1 MNKLISSR
9 WKLSH
14 RLLALTLLVCLPFA
28 GCKSKVKW
36 QEEVKLST
44 GEIITIDREVEHAG
58 GGAAWPQGQGSIPR
72 EHLIRFR
79 YPAQGGPL
87 IEWRSTKLDSST
99 YAELPLVLDISA
111 DKTWYIFTILTLSPG
126 CDQYIKYQFQGGVW
140 SEPKL
145 AEAIEPHPTNLF
157 LAADSNQ
164 IEGFISLAEKARE
177 NSSIGYQSRL
187 KQVGPKRFGCN
198 SDYNGPYP
206 PVGAI

>member
-9 WKLSH
+9 WN
-14 RLLALTLLVCLPFA
+14 LLFALTLLVCLSLA

-44 GEIITIDREVEHAG
+44 DETITIEREVEHAG

-79 YPAQGGPL
+79 YPAQGGPM
-87 IEWRSTKLDSST
+87 IEWHSTKLDSST

-111 DKTWYIFTILTLSPG
+111 DKTWYIFTAFHINPA
-126 CDQYIKYQFQGGVW
+126 CVQYVKYQFQNGVW
-140 SEPKL
+140 TEPKL
-145 AEAIEPHPTNLF
+145 TEAIEPHPTNLF
-157 LAADSNQ
+157 LAAGSNE
-164 IEGFISLAEKARE
+164 IEGRISLAEKARE
-177 NSSIGYQSRL
+177 NSSSGYAPDL
-187 KQVGPKRFGCN
+187 KQVGPKRFNCY

-206 PVGAI
+206 PTGAI